1 MNPERIR
8 AVVRAMLDRGDL
20 PLEKCFITWFG
31 PGTGERCVVCGA
43 VITAAD
49 IECECDHPR
58 DGLLR
63 FHQAC
68 FAAWDEARQDMAP
81 A

>member
-1 MNPERIR
+1 MNLDRIR

-31 PGTGERCVVCGA
+31 PGTGEPCVVCGT
-43 VITAAD
+43 VITPAD
-49 IECECDHPR
+49 IECECEHPR
-58 DGLLR
+58 GGLLR
-63 FHQAC
+63 FHQTC
-68 FAAWDEARQDMAP
+68 FAAWDDARQDMAP